1 MKGYAAVAIV
11 LNGSEVLMIRRAERD
26 DDPWSGDL
34 ALPGGRHVDEDRDML
49 DTAIRELWEEA
60 GVSIERGDVEPITL
74 GVFHPMSYPEYRV
87 YAIAFILGEKPSTRP
102 GEEVTQVFWLDLGN
116 AREDTCLKHVRA
128 RGVDLEVPCIKTS
141 YGDVW
146 GLTYRVLKRVARDLL

>member
-1 MKGYAAVAIV
+1 MRGYAAVAIV
-11 LNGSEVLMIRRAERD
+11 LSGTEVLMIKRAERD

-34 ALPGGRHVDEDRDML
+34 ALPGGRHVEGDRDML
-49 DTAIRELWEEA
+49 DTALRELWEEA
-60 GVSIERGDVEPITL
+60 GVSLDRGSTQPVTL

-87 YAIAFILGEKPSTRP
+87 YAIAFILDEKPGTSP
-102 GEEVTQVFWLDLGN
+102 GEEVTQVFWLDLRD
-116 AREDTCLKHVRA
+116 ASEDTCIKHIRA
-128 RGVDLEVPCIKTS
+128 RGVEARVPCIRTR